1 MRGAVLCL
9 WLLFP
14 AAVLA
19 YHYGPGQQ
27 QLVIDDAGFYLRQAQ
42 QRVAKE
48 EWSRAVEQ
56 YTLALE
62 LLPETETD
70 TIRKARL
77 ERSKAQMLCGELP
90 AAYDDLTLLVE
101 ELETDS
107 TAPADFENQARLA
120 LANAQ
125 YYVTWLMRLEGQP
138 RDEWEPQ
145 IEAARQNYRRLAEL
159 PENGNAEAT
168 LAREEDLEA
177 AIRLARLDLSD
188 LQALAMPS
196 QCKGCKS
203 GQCKCKGKCKKK
215 GKGKD
220 DSKDGRGAG
229 SGPPPDGRGS

>member
-42 QRVAKE
+42 QRVAEE